1 VTKAMPSIPGIP
13 PGSRIVGP
21 QPGPQTQFLTSPAEV
36 IIYGGSAGGG
46 KSYALLLDPLYHV
59 NNSKFGSVIF
69 RRTTKQITNE
79 GGLWD
84 TASDLYTSLGDGDRA
99 RMIQSP
105 ALHAI
110 FPSGMKV
117 SFHHME
123 HETTRHDWQGSQL
136 PDVKFDE
143 LTHFTWKQFNYM
155 ISRMRSDAGVIPTLK
170 ATTNPDPDS
179 WVRSFIDWYIG
190 EDGFAIPERSG
201 KIRWFIVDG
210 DEVVWGNTRDELIAK
225 FPRSLPKSFTFIR
238 SSVYDNK
245 ILLETNPGYLANLH
259 ALTRVERAR
268 LLDGNWDIRATAG
281 TYFKRSDFEIVD
293 AVPGIAKRVRAWDLA
308 GTERKDTAERRERK
322 AGDPDWTAGVRMS
335 KTDDGLYFVEHIERF
350 REDPPKVAGR
360 VKAIAGQDG
369 RRVRVR
375 LPQDPGQAGKAQV
388 KSYIM
393 MLNGFLVT
401 ALPVTGSKEHRAG
414 PASTQ
419 AQAGNIKVLRGPWNE
434 AFFSELENFPE
445 GLHDDQV
452 DAFSDAYDEL
462 TTTRRVGVW

>member
-1 VTKAMPSIPGIP
+1 
-13 PGSRIVGP
+13 
-21 QPGPQTQFLTSPAEV
+21 
-36 IIYGGSAGGG
+36 
-46 KSYALLLDPLYHV
+46 
-59 NNSKFGSVIF
+59 
-69 RRTTKQITNE
+69 
-79 GGLWD
+79 
-84 TASDLYTSLGDGDRA
+84 
-99 RMIQSP
+99 
-105 ALHAI
+105 
-110 FPSGMKV
+110 
-117 SFHHME
+117 
-123 HETTRHDWQGSQL
+123 
-136 PDVKFDE
+136 
-143 LTHFTWKQFNYM
+143 
-155 ISRMRSDAGVIPTLK
+155 
-170 ATTNPDPDS
+170 
-179 WVRSFIDWYIG
+179 
-190 EDGFAIPERSG
+190 
-201 KIRWFIVDG
+201 
-210 DEVVWGNTRDELIAK
+210 
-225 FPRSLPKSFTFIR
+225 LPKSFTFIR

-245 ILLETNPGYLANLH
+245 ILLETNPGYLSNLH
-259 ALTRVERAR
+259 ALTRVEKAR
-268 LLDGNWDIRATAG
+268 LLDGNWDVRATAG
-281 TYFKRSDFEIVD
+281 TYFKRSDFEVVD

-369 RRVRVR
+369 RRVRIR